1 MTSVYG
7 VFKKGGNKKMKDF
20 ILFIDL
26 MVTHFNRNL
35 NDVLLMLPIS
45 DDERNELSVLYKQT
59 KEILIPPSHTQQK

>member
-1 MTSVYG
+1 
-7 VFKKGGNKKMKDF
+7 MKDF